1 MNIKIRCDFWVDL
14 CNPPKNLPDLVKD
27 DFSRFT
33 QGTAIDY
40 QYEDKLRYI
49 DMIKHA
55 ACGNKDEYEIVR
67 ENIHEMVDSCLDNY
81 GKGPDWSEIADEEFI
96 SDCVRKGREDF
107 YNHDLTSRHRQI
119 IYSMIK
125 AVIEY

>member
-1 MNIKIRCDFWVDL
+1 MKMKIRCDFLVDL
-14 CNPPKNLPDLVKD
+14 NNPPENLPDLIKD
-27 DFSRFT
+27 DFGKFT
-33 QGTAIDY
+33 KGTAIDY

-55 ACGNKDEYEIVR
+55 ACGNKDENEIVR
-67 ENIHEMVDSCLDNY
+67 ENIRELVDSCLDY
-81 GKGPDWSEIADEEFI
+81 EGRCPDWSEIANEEFI
-96 SDCVRKGREDF
+96 SNCVEKGREDF
-107 YNHDLTSRHRQI
+107 YNHDLTYRHRKV

>member
-1 MNIKIRCDFWVDL
+1 MKIKIRCNFLVDL
-14 CNPPKNLPDLVKD
+14 DEPPENLPDLIKD
-27 DFSRFT
+27 DFGKFT
-33 QGTAIDY
+33 EGTAIDY

-55 ACGNKDEYEIVR
+55 ACGNKGEDEIVR
-67 ENIHEMVDSCLDNY
+67 ENIHQLVDSCLDNY
-81 GKGPDWSEIADEEFI
+81 GEYPDWSEIANENFI
-96 SDCVRKGREDF
+96 SDCVKKGREDF
-107 YNHDLTSRHRQI
+107 YNHDLTSRHRKI